1 MMREKRE
8 WIQENLEEALCA
20 VILAVMAL
28 LAFANVIAR
37 YFIQYPLAFTEEIE
51 VNLMVWLTLL
61 GAAVGFKKGSHLG
74 LTFLLNRMP
83 GKLKNLAVLLSLLL
97 SLSLFLLLIW
107 FSIFQ
112 IFDEIDLAITS
123 EALAIPQ
130 WWYTLGIPV
139 WGALLIFRI
148 ITIIYS
154 KIKEF

>member
-1 MMREKRE
+1 
-8 WIQENLEEALCA
+8 
-20 VILAVMAL
+20 
-28 LAFANVIAR
+28 
-37 YFIQYPLAFTEEIE
+37 
-51 VNLMVWLTLL
+51 
-61 GAAVGFKKGSHLG
+61 
-74 LTFLLNRMP
+74 MP